1 MQDFIVKF
9 WKVVEKGEEDIFF
22 DFIWSNFWYLIGLG
36 DNFIIVQE
44 GCRYNVMYVVVKE
57 NQVFICQLILDVLEN
72 FDFMRLMYFDDDEV
86 MLQKCICYVVDLY
99 FNIFDKMGY
108 DILLYFVCKFGN
120 VDVVNV
126 FLLYYLIV
134 KNLRNKYDKIFEDV
148 ICERSKNKFVE
159 LKEWIREYLKG
170 YYYVFFLRVEEI
182 FFLVI
187 GELWF
192 LDQMVEV
199 FYVSCYGGSF
209 RDLVLILRVFV
220 GFLSLVKVEDFC
232 KFWKILF

>member
-1 MQDFIVKF
+1 MLLLKRIRFLFVSWF
-9 WKVVEKGEEDIFF
+9 WM
-22 DFIWSNFWYLIGLG
+22 FWRI
-36 DNFIIVQE
+36 
-44 GCRYNVMYVVVKE
+44 
-57 NQVFICQLILDVLEN
+57 LILWGWCILMM
-72 FDFMRLMYFDDDEV
+72 MRLCCRSVFV
-86 MLQKCICYVVDLY
+86 MWWICIL
-99 FNIFDKMGY
+99 IFLIRWVM
-108 DILLYFVCKFGN
+108 ILLYFVCKFGN

-192 LDQMVEV
+192 LD
-199 FYVSCYGGSF
+199 
-209 RDLVLILRVFV
+209 
-220 GFLSLVKVEDFC
+220 
-232 KFWKILF
+232 